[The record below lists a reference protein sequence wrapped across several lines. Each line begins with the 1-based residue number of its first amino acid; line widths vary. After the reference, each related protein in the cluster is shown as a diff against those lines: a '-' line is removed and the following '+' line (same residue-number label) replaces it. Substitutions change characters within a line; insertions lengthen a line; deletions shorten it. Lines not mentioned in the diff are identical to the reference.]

1 MKKIIKT
8 LLFVSWLI
16 LIYLL
21 SAETGDQSGSLSNG
35 ILLSIAKLLKI
46 SDTKAFV
53 DTFGF
58 FIRKLAHFSEYFILY
73 ILTYEC
79 FKEYNCPKLIVV
91 SVLFCVLYA
100 SFDEFH
106 QLFVDGRCGQL
117 SDVVIDSSG
126 SIVSCFLWRLVCE
139 KLTNYY
145 LEKKL

>member
-8 LLFVSWLI
+8 LLFLSWLI

-21 SAETGDQSGSLSNG
+21 SAETGDQSGSLSDG

-117 SDVVIDSSG
+117 SDVMIDSSG
-126 SIVSCFLWRLVCE
+126 SIVSCFLWRLV
-139 KLTNYY
+139 
-145 LEKKL
+145 KKNERIIT

>member
-16 LIYLL
+16 LIYSL
-21 SAETGDQSGSLSNG
+21 SAETGDQSGSLSDG

-58 FIRKLAHFSEYFILY
+58 FIRKLAHFTEYFILY

-117 SDVVIDSSG
+117 SDVMIDSSG

-139 KLTNYY
+139 K
-145 LEKKL
+145 

>member
-21 SAETGDQSGSLSNG
+21 SAETGDQSGSLSDG

-100 SFDEFH
+100 SIDEFH
-106 QLFVDGRCGQL
+106 QLFVDGRCSQL
-117 SDVVIDSSG
+117 SDVIIDSSG
-126 SIVSCFLWRLVCE
+126 SIVSCFLWRLV
-139 KLTNYY
+139 
-145 LEKKL
+145 KKK

>member
-8 LLFVSWLI
+8 LLFLSWLI

-21 SAETGDQSGSLSNG
+21 SAETGDQSGSLSDG

-117 SDVVIDSSG
+117 SDVMIDSSG
-126 SIVSCFLWRLVCE
+126 SIVSCFLWCLV
-139 KLTNYY
+139 
-145 LEKKL
+145 KKK

>member
-21 SAETGDQSGSLSNG
+21 SAETGDQSGRLSDG

-126 SIVSCFLWRLVCE
+126 SIVSCFLWRLV
-139 KLTNYY
+139 
-145 LEKKL
+145 KKNERIIT

>member
-21 SAETGDQSGSLSNG
+21 SAETGDQSGSLSDG

-53 DTFGF
+53 DIFGF

-117 SDVVIDSSG
+117 SDVIIDSSG
-126 SIVSCFLWRLVCE
+126 SIVSCFLWRLV
-139 KLTNYY
+139 
-145 LEKKL
+145 KKNERIIT

>member
-21 SAETGDQSGSLSNG
+21 SAETGDQSGSLSDG

-73 ILTYEC
+73 IITYEC

-117 SDVVIDSSG
+117 SDVIIDSSG
-126 SIVSCFLWRLVCE
+126 SIVSCFLWRLV
-139 KLTNYY
+139 
-145 LEKKL
+145 KKK

>member
-21 SAETGDQSGSLSNG
+21 SAETGDQSGSLSDG

-106 QLFVDGRCGQL
+106 QLFVSGRSGEIG
-117 SDVVIDSSG
+117 DVLIDSSG
-126 SIVSCFLWRLVCE
+126 GFIGSYL
-139 KLTNYY
+139 YY
-145 LEKKL
+145 LFRRKRK

>member
-73 ILTYEC
+73 ILIYEC

-117 SDVVIDSSG
+117 SDVMIDSSG

-139 KLTNYY
+139 K
-145 LEKKL
+145 

>member
-8 LLFVSWLI
+8 LSFVSWLI

-21 SAETGDQSGSLSNG
+21 SAETGDQSGSLSDG

-126 SIVSCFLWRLVCE
+126 SIVSCFLWRLV
-139 KLTNYY
+139 
-145 LEKKL
+145 KKNERIIT

>member
-21 SAETGDQSGSLSNG
+21 SAETGDQSGSLSDG

-58 FIRKLAHFSEYFILY
+58 FIRKLAHFRAYFILY

-117 SDVVIDSSG
+117 SDVIIDSSG
-126 SIVSCFLWRLVCE
+126 SIVSCFLWRLV
-139 KLTNYY
+139 
-145 LEKKL
+145 KKK

>member
-106 QLFVDGRCGQL
+106 QLFVDGRCDQL

-139 KLTNYY
+139 K
-145 LEKKL
+145 

>member
-73 ILTYEC
+73 IITYEC

-139 KLTNYY
+139 K
-145 LEKKL
+145 

>member
-1 MKKIIKT
+1 MKRIIKT
-8 LLFVSWLI
+8 LLFLSWLI

-21 SAETGDQSGSLSNG
+21 SAETGDQSGSLSDG

-117 SDVVIDSSG
+117 SDVMIDSSG
-126 SIVSCFLWRLVCE
+126 SIVSCFLWRLV
-139 KLTNYY
+139 
-145 LEKKL
+145 KKK

>member
-16 LIYLL
+16 LIYSL

-117 SDVVIDSSG
+117 SDVMIDSSG
-126 SIVSCFLWRLVCE
+126 SIVSCFLWRLV
-139 KLTNYY
+139 
-145 LEKKL
+145 KKK

>member
-21 SAETGDQSGSLSNG
+21 SAETGDQSGSLSDG

-46 SDTKAFV
+46 NDTKAFV

-139 KLTNYY
+139 K
-145 LEKKL
+145 

>member
-8 LLFVSWLI
+8 LLFVRWLI

-21 SAETGDQSGSLSNG
+21 SAETGDQSGSLSDG

-117 SDVVIDSSG
+117 SDVIIDSSG
-126 SIVSCFLWRLVCE
+126 SIVSCFLWRLV
-139 KLTNYY
+139 
-145 LEKKL
+145 KKNERIIT

>member
-79 FKEYNCPKLIVV
+79 FKEYNCQKLIVV

-117 SDVVIDSSG
+117 SDVMIDSSG

-139 KLTNYY
+139 K
-145 LEKKL
+145 

>member
-79 FKEYNCPKLIVV
+79 FKEYNCQKLIVV

-139 KLTNYY
+139 K
-145 LEKKL
+145 

>member
-21 SAETGDQSGSLSNG
+21 SAETGNQSGSLSNG

-117 SDVVIDSSG
+117 SDVMIDSSG

-139 KLTNYY
+139 K
-145 LEKKL
+145 

>member
-21 SAETGDQSGSLSNG
+21 SAETGDQSGSLSDG

-79 FKEYNCPKLIVV
+79 FKEYNCPQLIVV

-117 SDVVIDSSG
+117 SDVMIDSSG

-139 KLTNYY
+139 K
-145 LEKKL
+145 

>member
-8 LLFVSWLI
+8 LLFVSWFI

-21 SAETGDQSGSLSNG
+21 SAETGDQSGSLSDG

-117 SDVVIDSSG
+117 SDVMIDSSG

-139 KLTNYY
+139 K
-145 LEKKL
+145 

>member
-1 MKKIIKT
+1 MKRIIKT
-8 LLFVSWLI
+8 LLFLSWLI

-21 SAETGDQSGSLSNG
+21 SAETGDQSGSLSDG

-117 SDVVIDSSG
+117 SDVMIDSSG

-139 KLTNYY
+139 K
-145 LEKKL
+145 

>member
-79 FKEYNCPKLIVV
+79 FKEYNCQKLIVV

-117 SDVVIDSSG
+117 SDVMIDTSG
-126 SIVSCFLWRLVCE
+126 SVVSCFLWRLVCE
-139 KLTNYY
+139 K
-145 LEKKL
+145 

>member
-21 SAETGDQSGSLSNG
+21 STETGDQSGSLSDG

-117 SDVVIDSSG
+117 SDVIIDSSG
-126 SIVSCFLWRLVCE
+126 SIVSCFLWRLV
-139 KLTNYY
+139 
-145 LEKKL
+145 KKNERIIT

>member
-8 LLFVSWLI
+8 LLFVIWLI

-21 SAETGDQSGSLSNG
+21 SAETGDQSGSLSDG

-117 SDVVIDSSG
+117 SDVIIDSSG

-139 KLTNYY
+139 K
-145 LEKKL
+145 

>member
-8 LLFVSWLI
+8 LLFISWLI
-16 LIYLL
+16 LIYSL
-21 SAETGDQSGSLSNG
+21 SAETGDQSGGLSDG
-35 ILLSIAKLLKI
+35 ILLAIARILRI
-46 SDTKAFV
+46 SNTDAFV

-117 SDVVIDSSG
+117 SDVMIDSSG

-139 KLTNYY
+139 K
-145 LEKKL
+145 

>member
-21 SAETGDQSGSLSNG
+21 SAETGDQSGSLSDG

-117 SDVVIDSSG
+117 SDAIIDSSG
-126 SIVSCFLWRLVCE
+126 SIVSCFLWRLV
-139 KLTNYY
+139 
-145 LEKKL
+145 KKK

>member
-8 LLFVSWLI
+8 LLFLIWLI

-21 SAETGDQSGSLSNG
+21 SAETGDQSGSLSDG

-117 SDVVIDSSG
+117 SDVMIDSSG
-126 SIVSCFLWRLVCE
+126 SIVSCFLWRLV
-139 KLTNYY
+139 
-145 LEKKL
+145 KKK

>member
-21 SAETGDQSGSLSNG
+21 SAETGDQSGSLSDG
-35 ILLSIAKLLKI
+35 ILLSIAKLLNI

-117 SDVVIDSSG
+117 SDVMIDSSG
-126 SIVSCFLWRLVCE
+126 SIVSCFLWRLV
-139 KLTNYY
+139 
-145 LEKKL
+145 KKNERIIT

>member
-16 LIYLL
+16 LIYSL

-139 KLTNYY
+139 K
-145 LEKKL
+145 

>member
-21 SAETGDQSGSLSNG
+21 SAETGDQSGSLSDG

-91 SVLFCVLYA
+91 SVLFCFLYA

-117 SDVVIDSSG
+117 SDVIIDSSG
-126 SIVSCFLWRLVCE
+126 SIVSCFLWRLV
-139 KLTNYY
+139 
-145 LEKKL
+145 KKK

>member
-16 LIYLL
+16 LIYSL

-117 SDVVIDSSG
+117 SDVMIDSSG

-139 KLTNYY
+139 K
-145 LEKKL
+145 

>member
-8 LLFVSWLI
+8 LLFLSWLI

-21 SAETGDQSGSLSNG
+21 SAETGDQSGSLSDG

-58 FIRKLAHFSEYFILY
+58 FIRKLAHFNEYFILY

-117 SDVVIDSSG
+117 SDVMIDSSG
-126 SIVSCFLWRLVCE
+126 SIVSCFLWRLV
-139 KLTNYY
+139 
-145 LEKKL
+145 KKK

>member
-21 SAETGDQSGSLSNG
+21 SAETGDQSGSLSDG

-53 DTFGF
+53 DTFDF

-117 SDVVIDSSG
+117 SDVMIDSSG

-139 KLTNYY
+139 K
-145 LEKKL
+145 

>member
-21 SAETGDQSGSLSNG
+21 SAETGDQSGSLSDG

-91 SVLFCVLYA
+91 SVLFCVLFA

-117 SDVVIDSSG
+117 SDVIIDSSG
-126 SIVSCFLWRLVCE
+126 SIVSCFLWRLV
-139 KLTNYY
+139 
-145 LEKKL
+145 KKK

>member
-8 LLFVSWLI
+8 LLFLSWLI

-21 SAETGDQSGSLSNG
+21 SAETGDQSGSLSDG

-117 SDVVIDSSG
+117 SDVMIDSSG
-126 SIVSCFLWRLVCE
+126 SIVSCFLWRLV
-139 KLTNYY
+139 
-145 LEKKL
+145 KKK

>member
-16 LIYLL
+16 LIYSL

-117 SDVVIDSSG
+117 IDVMIDSSG

-139 KLTNYY
+139 K
-145 LEKKL
+145 

>member
-21 SAETGDQSGSLSNG
+21 SAETGDQSGSLSDG

-91 SVLFCVLYA
+91 YVLFCVLYA

-117 SDVVIDSSG
+117 SDVIIDSSG
-126 SIVSCFLWRLVCE
+126 SIVSCFLWRLV
-139 KLTNYY
+139 
-145 LEKKL
+145 KKK